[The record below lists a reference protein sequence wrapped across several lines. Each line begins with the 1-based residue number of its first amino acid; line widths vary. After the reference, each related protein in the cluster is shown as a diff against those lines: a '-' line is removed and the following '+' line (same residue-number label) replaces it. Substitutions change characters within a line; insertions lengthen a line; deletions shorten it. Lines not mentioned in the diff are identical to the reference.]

1 VFKSLFLLLFL
12 LISIGTRANVIT
24 EAPHAEATTHGDTAM
39 TLDQAIANLI
49 AEQNALDAPCT
60 TMNAARAALKR
71 SSSQKNLTA
80 LNEAIKAFEAQ
91 IDKIDEARA
100 TCDRI
105 EAAANIK
112 ARADRHA
119 TMAAAEA
126 HAQPSLF

>member
-1 VFKSLFLLLFL
+1 
-12 LISIGTRANVIT
+12 
-24 EAPHAEATTHGDTAM
+24 M

-49 AEQNALDAPCT
+49 AEQNALDTPCA
-60 TMNAARAALKR
+60 TMNAARVALKR
-71 SSSQKNLTA
+71 SLSQKNLTA

-105 EAAANIK
+105 EAAANLK

-119 TMAAAEA
+119 AMAAAET

>member
-1 VFKSLFLLLFL
+1 
-12 LISIGTRANVIT
+12 
-24 EAPHAEATTHGDTAM
+24 M

-49 AEQNALDAPCT
+49 AEQNALDTPCA
-60 TMNAARAALKR
+60 TMNAAI
-71 SSSQKNLTA
+71 N
-80 LNEAIKAFEAQ
+80 AFEAQ
-91 IDKIDEARA
+91 IEKIDEARA

-119 TMAAAEA
+119 TMAAAET